1 MNAVLWNFVIKMVL
15 MTGSLFFALIAGC
28 LGFYLCLRSV
38 LSEEGA
44 DEVLRGMGSFWES
57 LTENKEA

>member
-1 MNAVLWNFVIKMVL
+1 MNAVLWNFIIKMVL
-15 MTGSLFFALIAGC
+15 MAGSLFFALIAGC

-38 LSEEGA
+38 LSEEGT

-57 LTENKEA
+57 LRGNKEA